1 MRRRQFIT
9 LVGGVAAA
17 WPLAAGAQQAKP
29 VIGFLGTQDS
39 AGWAGFVAAFRQGL
53 ADTGFEDGR
62 NVTIEFRW
70 AEGQPSRL
78 PELAAELV
86 RAQAAVIIPS
96 AGSLA
101 IRAARS
107 ASERVPVVFVLGGD
121 PVKLG
126 LVSSLNRPD
135 RNMTG
140 VSFLLNI
147 LVAKRIALLHEL
159 VPNATALGL
168 LFNPDNPN
176 AEADTAEAQA
186 AARGL
191 HLQTHVVHVRTAA
204 DFDAAFAGL
213 IERRVTML
221 FVASDPLFVGR
232 RDRLVTL
239 AATHGLAAIYDRREI
254 AAAGGLISYGT
265 NFADAHRQ
273 AGVYA
278 GRILKGAATA
288 DLPVLQ
294 ATKFELVIN
303 LKAAKALGIE
313 VPPKLLF
320 TADEVIE

>member
-1 MRRRQFIT
+1 MERRKFISF
-9 LVGGVAAA
+9 LGGAAA
-17 WPLAAGAQQAKP
+17 WPLAASAQQTKP

-53 ADTGFEDGR
+53 ADAGFEDGR
-62 NVTIEFRW
+62 NVKIEFRW
-70 AEGQPSRL
+70 AEGQAKRL
-78 PELAAELV
+78 PDLAADLV
-86 RAQAAVIIPS
+86 RAQASVIIPS
-96 AGSLA
+96 TGSLA
-101 IRAARS
+101 VRAARS
-107 ASERVPVVFVLGGD
+107 ASESIPIVFVLGGD

-135 RNMTG
+135 HNMTG
-140 VSFLLNI
+140 VSFFLNV
-147 LVAKRIALLHEL
+147 LTAKRIALLHEL
-159 VPNATALGL
+159 VPKASAIGL

-191 HLQTHVVHVRTAA
+191 QLQTHVVHVRTEA
-204 DFDAAFAGL
+204 DFDAAFSTL
-213 IERRVTML
+213 VERRVTML

-232 RDRLVTL
+232 RDRLVKL

-254 AAAGGLISYGT
+254 AGAGGLVSYGT

-288 DLPVLQ
+288 DLPVHQ

-303 LKAAKALGIE
+303 LKTAKALGIE

-320 TADEVIE
+320 TADDVIE